1 MVVPMRVGDTRLT
14 TDRWHEI
21 GEEQRASEQ
30 ERQRRE
36 LKRRKSR
43 GSNFMVRP
51 DLAFAP
57 SAPQRSR

>member
-1 MVVPMRVGDTRLT
+1 MVVPMQVGDPRLT
-14 TDRWHEI
+14 TNRGHEVC
-21 GEEQRASEQ
+21 EEQRAIEQ

-36 LKRRKSR
+36 LKRLKSR

-51 DLAFAP
+51 DLAFAL